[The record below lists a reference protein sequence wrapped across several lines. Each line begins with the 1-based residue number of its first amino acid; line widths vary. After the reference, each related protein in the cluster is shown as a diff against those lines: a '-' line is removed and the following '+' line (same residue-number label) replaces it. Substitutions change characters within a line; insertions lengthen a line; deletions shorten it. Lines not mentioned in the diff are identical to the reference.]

1 MKKYLILLILALS
14 FLMIS
19 CVEDFRIDTEN
30 GEHLVGINGY
40 FTNEYKK
47 HQIVI
52 SKTTD
57 FYSEEDAEMI
67 SGAEVF
73 IHDGT
78 DTIYFEETDR
88 KGYYETIDSV
98 AGIVGKTYYLSVNI
112 VDEDGL
118 HNYYSQSTMREN
130 ISQIDSMVVK
140 EIENT
145 FANNFMENVDN
156 TITNLYPYFQSV
168 DDSDV
173 SYLINIVVND
183 TAVANDSFLNYNT
196 LSLRHLSGMYF
207 NGAEMVS
214 MIGEQSVHTFKTTQT
229 YYDNDSIYV
238 YDMDFYPIVE
248 EGDKVTLCIYSVNPE
263 FITYKNDIMSSFG
276 SNPMMGMPY
285 NVATNIY
292 PGGSAV
298 GFFEA
303 LSVTKGSFIY

>member
-1 MKKYLILLILALS
+1 MLALS

-19 CVEDFRIDTEN
+19 CVEDFRIDTEDGKN
-30 GEHLVGINGY
+30 LVGINGY

-67 SGAEVF
+67 SGAEVY

-214 MIGEQSVHTFKTTQT
+214 MIGEQNVHTFKTTQT

-303 LSVTKGSFIY
+303 LSVTKGSFVY

>member
-1 MKKYLILLILALS
+1 M
-14 FLMIS
+14 
-19 CVEDFRIDTEN
+19 
-30 GEHLVGINGY
+30 
-40 FTNEYKK
+40 
-47 HQIVI
+47 I

-67 SGAEVF
+67 SGAEVY